1 MTVGHSRPK
10 VNFVGG
16 DEQLDNSQGNGERL
30 ENRTAGRE
38 KQKAPETCVSGADG
52 GKTYFER
59 FFGLCLFK
67 TESRCLASTVGATA
81 PPSTID
87 FAEIFFP

>member
-10 VNFVGG
+10 VNFDEPVSHAERATFPELKSELVGG
-16 DEQLDNSQGNGERL
+16 
-30 ENRTAGRE
+30 E
-38 KQKAPETCVSGADG
+38 KTKAPETCVSGAMG
-52 GKTYFER
+52 PKNYFER
-59 FFGLCLFK
+59 FFGLCLVK
-67 TESRCLASTVGATA
+67 TASNCLASAVGGTA